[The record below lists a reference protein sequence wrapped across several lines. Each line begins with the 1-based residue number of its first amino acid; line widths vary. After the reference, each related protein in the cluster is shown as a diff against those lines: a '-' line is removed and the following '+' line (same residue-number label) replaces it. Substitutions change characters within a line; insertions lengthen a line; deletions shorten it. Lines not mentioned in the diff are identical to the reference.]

1 MPRGPRLDAPGVLH
15 HVMARGIEKTLLFRS
30 TEDRNDFLRRLAAQ
44 VEPTGVQILAW
55 ALLPNHL
62 HLLLR
67 TGHRPLA
74 TLMRRLLTGYASA
87 FNRRHHRQGHL
98 FQNRYRSIVV
108 EEEPYLLELTR
119 YIHLNPLRAGIVQT
133 LAGLD
138 RYPWTG
144 HSAVLGH
151 RPRPWQAVE
160 AVLEQFAGRRGLAQ
174 RRYRAFVAAGI
185 PHGRRPDL
193 QGGGLRRSAG
203 GWLGLAAL
211 RRGRE
216 RWAFDERVLG
226 RGPFVAQL
234 LQEAEGA
241 TPLPARAAA
250 WRALPA
256 IIARVAGLCGV
267 TVQEISSG
275 SRRRPVALARATVGA
290 LAVRHLGL
298 PASGVAAALGVTS
311 MAIFRSL
318 ERDLASLLPRRIDPA
333 QLAREA
339 LRKVD

>member
-1 MPRGPRLDAPGVLH
+1 MTRPNVL
-15 HVMARGIEKTLLFRS
+15 VGAGDGA
-30 TEDRNDFLRRLAAQ
+30 DRASNEGDQ
-44 VEPTGVQILAW
+44 AW
-55 ALLPNHL
+55 ALLPNDL

-74 TLMRRLLTGYASA
+74 SLMRRLLTGYASA

-119 YIHLNPLRAGIVQT
+119 YVHLNPLRASLVRG
-133 LAGLD
+133 LAELD

-144 HSAVLGH
+144 HSALLGH
-151 RPRPWQAVE
+151 RPRPWQAVD
-160 AVLEQFAGRRGLAQ
+160 ALLEQFAERRRLAQ

-185 PHGRRPDL
+185 PQGRRPDL

-234 LQEAEGA
+234 LREAERA
-241 TPLPARAAA
+241 APLPARAAA
-250 WRALPA
+250 WRAFPA
-256 IIARVAGLCGV
+256 VIARVTKRCGV

-275 SRRRPVALARATVGA
+275 SRRRPVAQARATVGA

-298 PASGVAAALGVTS
+298 PASGVAEALGVTS
-311 MAIFRSL
+311 MAILRSL

-333 QLAREA
+333 RLAREA
-339 LRKVD
+339 LRQVD